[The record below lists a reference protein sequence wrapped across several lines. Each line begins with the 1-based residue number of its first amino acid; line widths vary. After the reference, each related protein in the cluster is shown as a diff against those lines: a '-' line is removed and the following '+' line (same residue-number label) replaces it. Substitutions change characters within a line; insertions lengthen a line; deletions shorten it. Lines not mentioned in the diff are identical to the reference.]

1 VTATAL
7 VPALRDVA
15 APLIYLFAAVAF
27 VLGLKAAVKFHAA
40 ARARAFVAAGL
51 LLAGLGIGLERLG
64 TDNGAGMVGLIGFAA
79 ALVAGGGLGLWL
91 GRAVDERA
99 SAARLAFVPALAGA
113 AAAVVAAATWSNQGA
128 PASGPGDTA
137 LAGAF
142 ILGAIAAVLG
152 ALLVL
157 RGSAR
162 ARASAGAAAV
172 ALLAGWSIALL
183 GLALGNAI
191 LLIAGG
197 VVGTAALALAR
208 IVAHSAGTS
217 LLATWSGRGRRADGG
232 GAPGADGYAHVR
244 ACGSDEAAMLLA
256 HAARVL
262 VVPGFGMPAAQAQH
276 AAKEIAL
283 HLEKRGTAVKVAI
296 NPVAGCLPGHMNIAL
311 DEANWPHDSLID
323 LASAQELVATVD
335 AVLVVGANDT
345 VNAAAA
351 ADRSSPLY
359 GIDAL
364 DLTAARL
371 VLVVK
376 RTLGPG
382 AGGVKN
388 PLFENPNTLMLF
400 GDGKRVL
407 QALATELK
415 SAAH

>member
-27 VLGLKAAVKFHAA
+27 VLGLKAAVKFHAT

-64 TDNGAGMVGLIGFAA
+64 SDNGAGMVVLIGFAA

-99 SAARLAFVPALAGA
+99 AAARLAFVPALAGA
-113 AAAVVAAATWSNQGA
+113 AAAVLAAATWSNRGA
-128 PASGPGDTA
+128 PASGPSDTA
-137 LAGAF
+137 LAAAF
-142 ILGAIAAVLG
+142 VLGAIAAVLG

-162 ARASAGAAAV
+162 ARATAGAAAV

-197 VVGTAALALAR
+197 MVGTAALALAR

-217 LLATWSGRGRRADGG
+217 LLSTWSGKVRRAD
-232 GAPGADGYAHVR
+232 AAHGADGYAHVR

-283 HLEKRGTAVKVAI
+283 QLEKRGTAVDVAI

-311 DEANWPHDSLID
+311 DEANWSHDSLID
-323 LASAQELVATVD
+323 LTRAQELVATVD
-335 AVLVVGANDT
+335 AVLVIGANDT

-351 ADRSSPLY
+351 ADRSSPLF

>member
-1 VTATAL
+1 MTGAAL

-15 APLIYLFAAVAF
+15 APLIYLLAAVAF
-27 VLGLKAAVKFHAA
+27 VLGLKAAVKLQAA
-40 ARARAFVAAGL
+40 VRARTFVAAGL
-51 LLAGLGIGLERLG
+51 LLAGLGIGLERLASNHAASAA
-64 TDNGAGMVGLIGFAA
+64 TLIGFAA
-79 ALVAGGGLGLWL
+79 VLLAGGALGAWS
-91 GRAVDERA
+91 GHEIAERA
-99 SAARLAFVPALAGA
+99 PAARIAFVPALAGA
-113 AAAVVAAATWSNQGA
+113 ASAVAAAAAWSN
-128 PASGPGDTA
+128 PAA
-137 LAGAF
+137 LAARPQGFALVGAVALGTAAA
-142 ILGAIAAVLG
+142 ILGAVL
-152 ALLVL
+152 VW
-157 RGSAR
+157 RGSAQ
-162 ARASAGAAAV
+162 ARATAGAAAV
-172 ALLAGWSIALL
+172 ALLAGWSIALV

-191 LLIAGG
+191 LLITGG

-217 LLATWSGRGRRADGG
+217 LLATWSGQRRAHT
-232 GAPGADGYAHVR
+232 GAPAGADGYAHVR

-256 HAARVL
+256 HAAQVL

-283 HLEKRGTAVKVAI
+283 QLEKRGTTVSVAI

-311 DEANWPHDSLID
+311 DEANWSHDSLID
-323 LASAQELVATVD
+323 LGRAQELVATVD

-345 VNAAAA
+345 INAAAA
-351 ADRSSPLY
+351 ADRASPLY

-364 DLTAARL
+364 DLSAARL

-382 AGGVKN
+382 AGGVRN